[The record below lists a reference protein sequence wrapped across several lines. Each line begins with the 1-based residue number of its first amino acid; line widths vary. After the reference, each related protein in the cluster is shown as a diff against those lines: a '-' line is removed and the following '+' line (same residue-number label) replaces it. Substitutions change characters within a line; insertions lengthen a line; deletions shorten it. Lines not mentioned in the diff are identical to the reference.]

1 VKEASKSSTRK
12 TKIQLFQ
19 YLLVG
24 GIATAVDIGMF
35 SFFAQAL
42 SIDYRIAIVL
52 GFSCGVVVNFSLCN
66 WVVFAG
72 KRKPWWVV
80 FVRHYL
86 ASLSVLIINEVAMI
100 SLIEIF
106 NFQNLILA
114 KIMSSG
120 VAFILNFAIKKN
132 YVYNDKRYKESITNS
147 SKALLLERRSRR

>member
-1 VKEASKSSTRK
+1 MSEKSKNSASK

-24 GIATAVDIGMF
+24 GIATAVDVGMF

-72 KRKPWWVV
+72 RRKSLWVV

-86 ASLSVLIINEVAMI
+86 ASLSVLAINEIAMI
-100 SLIEIF
+100 SLVEVF
-106 NFQNLILA
+106 DFKNLILA

>member
-1 VKEASKSSTRK
+1 
-12 TKIQLFQ
+12 
-19 YLLVG
+19 
-24 GIATAVDIGMF
+24 
-35 SFFAQAL
+35 
-42 SIDYRIAIVL
+42 
-52 GFSCGVVVNFSLCN
+52 
-66 WVVFAG
+66 
-72 KRKPWWVV
+72 
-80 FVRHYL
+80 
-86 ASLSVLIINEVAMI
+86 MI